1 MSEEKRKIRELDVS
15 GHKCPIPVL
24 RLRKML
30 EISAPSSYIRVR
42 ATDEMTLLDIPHFCH
57 QAGHALEQQTEESGF
72 YIYLVR
78 KSAKQ
83 NKSG

>member
-1 MSEEKRKIRELDVS
+1 MNKEREVRELDVS

-57 QAGHALEQQTEESGF
+57 QAGHKLEEQSEEDGE

-78 KSAKQ
+78 KCGAQ
-83 NKSG
+83 GKSG